1 MPYTVTKSDGV
12 LTISIGDGGF
22 NSVPATSIPLLGQ
35 NVTNYGQNV
44 ATAFVHML
52 EHFNHS
58 VEPTNPLQGQLWFDN
73 SSGASGELKVNFN
86 GSDGPTAWRRIAQFN
101 ADGHLIPIAHNTY
114 DLGSNAVRWQRIY
127 GVTVEATYAD
137 IAERYEADA
146 DYPAGTVI
154 KIGGEKEITSTTE
167 AYDVDVFGVT
177 SARPGFGLNAEHGP
191 TATHPYVAIAGRVPV
206 RVVGKVKKGQR
217 LVTSLIPGVAMV
229 AETENLSPFMVVGR
243 ALEDKTTEDEGTVLS
258 VVGSK

>member
-12 LTISIGDGGF
+12 ATISIADGGF
-22 NSVPATSIPLLGQ
+22 NTADTSIPLLGQ

-44 ATAFVHML
+44 ATAFVHLL
-52 EHFNHS
+52 ENFNHS
-58 VEPTNPLQGQLWFDN
+58 AAPSNPVTGQLWFDN
-73 SSGASGELKVNFN
+73 SSGTAGEVTVRVA
-86 GSDGPTAWRRIAQFN
+86 GAWRRMAQFN
-101 ADGHLIPIAHNTY
+101 ADGHMIPIAHNTY
-114 DLGSNAVRWQRIY
+114 DLGSNAVRWRNIY